1 MIKITKTGWIYIV
14 LTIVVGFAAVNTA
27 NNLIYILASALLS
40 YMLVSGIFGR
50 GNIHALSIQVE
61 FPEEIYART
70 PTPITVRLT
79 NPRRFLPAMLIRV
92 VTTGRTVL
100 FPYVAAASSSDAV
113 IQVTFPHRGRCPID
127 PIRLA
132 SPFPFNF
139 FTRFRT
145 LDQPGELVI
154 FPKPRNCAEV
164 HARVEMNRRGGE
176 QSVDRLGDAGD
187 ILAIR
192 SYLPGDPLKHI
203 HWKSTAK
210 TGRIQTKE
218 FAAVDE
224 PDLVIAFDQV
234 PVPDLEQRISCVTFR
249 LLQLA
254 RGPRAFGLLIGG
266 RLYPPRRSTAHK
278 RALLRVLATHDQG

>member
-50 GNIHALSIQVE
+50 RNIHALSIRVV
-61 FPEEIYART
+61 FPEEIYACS
-70 PTPITVRLT
+70 PTPVTVRLT
-79 NPRRFLPAMLIRV
+79 NPRKFLPALLIRV
-92 VTTGRTVL
+92 MTSGRTVF

-113 IQVTFPHRGRCPID
+113 IQVTFPHRGRCPIG

-145 LDQPGELVI
+145 
-154 FPKPRNCAEV
+154 FPAPAEIIVFPRPKRCAEV
-164 HARVEMNRRGGE
+164 PAGIETHRRGGE

-192 SYLPGDPLKHI
+192 NYLPGDPVKHI

-234 PVPDLEQRISCVTFR
+234 SVPDLEQRISCVTFR

-254 RGPRAFGLLIGG
+254 RGERAFGLLIGG

-278 RALLRVLATHDQG
+278 RALLRVLATYDQG